1 MTLSNWISD
10 ATPVRARLAGQ
21 SLAFPSN
28 KGFAVWNQFLAL
40 EVTGKMPVLLQTP
53 VGQASRRFD
62 CEAPKPEHS
71 GPRFSAKPVAHHS
84 ARTFLRRLGSGPRSN
99 METAYLEM
107 HTDTTMCCWQF
118 KARQE
123 DW

>member
-71 GPRFSAKPVAHHS
+71 GRRFSAKLAGTTQPGLFLDAWVPASGVHGKSIPLDAYGHHNVLL
-84 ARTFLRRLGSGPRSN
+84 AI
-99 METAYLEM
+99 
-107 HTDTTMCCWQF
+107 
-118 KARQE
+118 
-123 DW
+123 

>member
-62 CEAPKPEHS
+62 CEAPKLEHS
-71 GPRFSAKPVAHHS
+71 GHRFSAKPLCKPS
-84 ARTFLRRLGSGPRSN
+84 TGTFLRRLSSGFRSN
-99 METAYLEM
+99 KRQHPRDAYGPQNVLLAI
-107 HTDTTMCCWQF
+107 QS
-118 KARQE
+118 
-123 DW
+123 